1 MKTLRFEVR
10 LFLLLAFSALIW
22 AQNGSTSQIQ
32 GTVHDPTGA
41 AVPGAEVKATQT
53 DTGAVRTA
61 TTGADGGYV
70 IANLPIGPYRLDVAK
85 AGFSSYAQTGIVLQ
99 VSVNPTVDVAL
110 KIGTASESVQVEAN
124 TTQVET
130 QATGVGQVLE
140 NQRIL
145 ELPLNGRNAADLIT
159 LSGPAVMAST
169 STSRS
174 FQGVSG
180 GEGIAV
186 AGGTSFGTT
195 YRLDGAMHNNPFDNF
210 NLPLPFPDSLQEF
223 KVETSALTA
232 QNGVHSGASVNAVT
246 KSGTNSIHGDAFEF
260 IRNGDLDARNF
271 FAATRDTLKRNQFG
285 GTVGGAIIKNKL
297 FFFAGIQRTTTRTA
311 PPTNSAF
318 VPNAQMLAGDFTTY
332 ASAQCQVNQKCP
344 CPPPW
349 DS

>member
-1 MKTLRFEVR
+1 MKYVV
-10 LFLLLAFSALIW
+10 FLLLAFSALIW

-41 AVPGAEVKATQT
+41 AVPGADVKATQT

-70 IANLPIGPYRLDVAK
+70 LANLPIGPYRLDVTK

-99 VSVNPTVDVAL
+99 VAVNPTVDVAL

-145 ELPLNGRNAADLIT
+145 ELPLNGRNTADLVT
-159 LSGPAVMAST
+159 LAGPVVLAST

-174 FQGVSG
+174 WQGTRRRRGYSRWRA
-180 GEGIAV
+180 EPPLAPR
-186 AGGTSFGTT
+186 

-210 NLPLPFPDSLQEF
+210 NMPLPFPDALQEF

-246 KSGTNSIHGDAFEF
+246 KSGTNNFHGDAFEF

-271 FAATRDTLKRNQFG
+271 FAAARDTLKRNQFG
-285 GTVGGAIIKNKL
+285 GTVGGPVMKNKL
-297 FFFAGIQRTTTRTA
+297 FFFAGIQRNHHAHRA
-311 PPTNSAF
+311 AHQLRLC
-318 VPNAQMLAGDFTTY
+318 AERRDAGWRFHRLRLRPMPG
-332 ASAQCQVNQKCP
+332 NQESSSYCAGVRRQ
-344 CPPPW
+344 
-349 DS
+349 